1 MNKVQGSCVVVSPC
15 KDKFQEFNKS
25 RRILFNFLGAL
36 FAAVAAVETVCT
48 LLGAVI
54 FNCLYPFTIQF
65 GFSGLSFLAMAIML
79 IAPLTVM
86 Q

>member
-1 MNKVQGSCVVVSPC
+1 MLIINMSIACYKHVTS
-15 KDKFQEFNKS
+15 
-25 RRILFNFLGAL
+25 LFISFTILGAL

-54 FNCLYPFTIQF
+54 FNCLYPVTMHF
-65 GFSGLSFLAMAIML
+65 GFSGFIFLTMAL
-79 IAPLTVM
+79 LLLAPLTII